1 MTARSSIPPSPPRG
15 ERRGE
20 ESRKLATVLGQGP
33 PADAGA
39 GRRSQDSNGQGNL
52 RSNSG
57 SYSARNQES
66 NGQSYVE
73 SNEDSDSG
81 RNGQSDRWGNG

>member
-15 ERRGE
+15 EGRGE

-39 GRRSQDSNGQGNL
+39 GRRSQDSDGQSNLEGNS
-52 RSNSG
+52 RSDYPSNL
-57 SYSARNQES
+57 ES
-66 NGQSYVE
+66 NGQSYGE
-73 SNEDSDSG
+73 NNEESDSG
-81 RNGQSDRWGNG
+81 RNGLSDRWGNG